1 MYRRL
6 HAGAQVCHGSGRVA
20 GRGFFFYFEETDW
33 AYRFKRAGWR
43 ICLVPQAKIYHLQG
57 KSVGYSAKARIMF
70 HRSRSIYFKKWHP
83 RQHGLMVAVIFIRTL
98 INILLNLVG
107 GVCTLGLNRGI
118 RQRLAVN
125 VQLAWWYLGGC
136 PPS

>member
-1 MYRRL
+1 MLVRKAAMDKEGL
-6 HAGAQVCHGSGRVA
+6 LDEA
-20 GRGFFFYFEETDW
+20 FFFYFEETDW

-43 ICLVPQAKIYHLQG
+43 ICLVPQARIYHLQG

-83 RQHGLMVAVIFIRTL
+83 GQHGLMVAVIFVRTL
-98 INILLNLVG
+98 VNILLNLSG
-107 GVCTLGLNRGI
+107 GILTLGLHRGI

-125 VQLAWWYLGGC
+125 VQLAWWYLRGC
-136 PPS
+136 PTAS